1 MGSSWPPAGR
11 ERTLNG
17 EHTALVMRA
26 LVKGDLPVE
35 GRGEGMVSPDGPI
48 EEGQLPLRELIEAC
62 EEQNRRRASGEP
74 NRDVFSRELF
84 RRAICE
90 RDPAAWEGLFT
101 LYRGLVASWV
111 RQHPASE
118 RIHEREDCVNLVFER
133 FWVAIG
139 PDRFAEFPSVAALLK
154 YLKMCVHTV
163 LIDEVRARRA
173 AQQALAAWPVEE
185 GVASGPDVSVLAT
198 GRLADGELWGLI
210 SQEVVDETER
220 FLLYLSAA
228 LDLSPRQIYAR
239 YPQVFPSVQ
248 DVYRMKRN
256 VLDRLR
262 RSQAMR
268 QQLLAVA

>member
-1 MGSSWPPAGR
+1 VAISHDGPSEAGQVP
-11 ERTLNG
+11 L
-17 EHTALVMRA
+17 RA
-26 LVKGDLPVE
+26 LVA
-35 GRGEGMVSPDGPI
+35 
-48 EEGQLPLRELIEAC
+48 AC
-62 EEQNRRRASGEP
+62 EEQNRRRAAGAPS
-74 NRDVFSRELF
+74 RDDFSRELF

-118 RIHEREDCVNLVFER
+118 RIPEREDCVNLVFER
-133 FWVAIG
+133 FWGAIG
-139 PDRFAEFPSVAALLK
+139 PDRFAAFPSVAALLK

-173 AQQALAAWPVEE
+173 AQQPLAAWPVEE
-185 GVASGPDVSVLAT
+185 RVAPGPDVSELAT
-198 GRLADGELWGLI
+198 GRLADGELWALL
-210 SQEVVDETER
+210 SQEVVDEAER

-228 LDLSPRQIYAR
+228 LDLSPRQISAR
-239 YPQVFPSVQ
+239 YPQVFPRVQ

-268 QQLLAVA
+268 RQLTAA